1 MKKDIPVPLIA
12 AIVAVL
18 VIVVIAIGYTQ
29 INQSSVRMPDAG
41 GSPAKAAAS
50 AAAEPN
56 PSQAIPAVPTNNPAD
71 HVPGS

>member
-1 MKKDIPVPLIA
+1 MKKDIPVPLVA
-12 AIVAVL
+12 AIVAAL

-29 INQSSVRMPDAG
+29 MNQSAVRMPDAS

-50 AAAEPN
+50 GASETS
-56 PSQAIPAVPTNNPAD
+56 PSQAAPAAPTSAAD